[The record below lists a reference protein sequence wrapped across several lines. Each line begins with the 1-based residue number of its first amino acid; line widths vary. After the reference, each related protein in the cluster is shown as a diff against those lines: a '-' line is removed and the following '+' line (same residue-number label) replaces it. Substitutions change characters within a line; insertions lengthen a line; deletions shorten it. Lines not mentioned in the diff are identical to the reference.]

1 MHATWT
7 IAQRELAAFF
17 DSLMAYI
24 LLVVFLGISG
34 FFTWWFGTDVF
45 MLGQADLGSF
55 FNIAYWTLFFFIPAL
70 TMRTLAEERRTGT
83 LDLLL
88 TKAVTD
94 RQVVL
99 GKFLSCLLLI
109 AMALAC
115 TLPYY
120 VTVARIGPIDHGAAL
135 CGYLAL
141 LLMSASYIGIGIF
154 ASSLGSNQLVAFL
167 IALLIGA
174 FFHLLAGI
182 VAASFTGVVGRVFDF
197 LGMGVH
203 FDSMSRGVVDSRDV
217 LYFLSIAGAGLLG
230 AELQLAKRGM
240 PR

>member
-1 MHATWT
+1 MGKTWT
-7 IAQRELAAFF
+7 IARKELASFF

-34 FFTWWFGTDVF
+34 FFTWWYGADVF
-45 MLGQADLGSF
+45 MAGQAELTSF
-55 FNIAYWTLFFFIPAL
+55 FGIAYWTLFFFIPAL

-88 TKAVTD
+88 TKSITD

-99 GKFLSCLLLI
+99 GKFIANLVLITLALL
-109 AMALAC
+109 C

-120 VTVARIGPIDHGAAL
+120 VTIVSIGNVDHGAVL

-141 LLMSASYIGIGIF
+141 LMMSASYIGLGIL
-154 ASSLGSNQLVAFL
+154 ASSLTQNQLVAFL
-167 IALLIGA
+167 IALLIGTC
-174 FFHLLAGI
+174 FHLL
-182 VAASFTGVVGRVFDF
+182 FGVVASAATGAVGEVLGF
-197 LGMGVH
+197 LGMGTH

-217 LYFLSIAGAGLLG
+217 IYFLSLTLAGLMG
-230 AELQLAKRGM
+230 AELRLAKRGLK
-240 PR
+240 

>member
-1 MHATWT
+1 VGKTWT
-7 IAQRELAAFF
+7 IALKELASFF

-24 LLVVFLGISG
+24 LLFVFLGISG
-34 FFTWWFGTDVF
+34 FFTWWYGADVF
-45 MLGQADLGSF
+45 MAGQAELASF
-55 FNIAYWTLFFFIPAL
+55 FSIAYWTLFFFIPTL

-99 GKFLSCLLLI
+99 GKFIANLMLI
-109 AMALAC
+109 ALALLC

-120 VTVARIGPIDHGAAL
+120 LTIVSIGDVDHGAVI

-141 LLMSASYIGIGIF
+141 LLMSASYIGLGIL
-154 ASSLGSNQLVAFL
+154 ASSLTQNQLVAFL
-167 IALLIGA
+167 IALLIGTS
-174 FFHLLAGI
+174 FHLLFGI
-182 VAASFTGVVGRVFDF
+182 VASAATGAVGEVLGF
-197 LGMGVH
+197 LGMGTH

-217 LYFLSIAGAGLLG
+217 IYFLSLTAAGLMG
-230 AELQLAKRGM
+230 AELRLAKRGLK
-240 PR
+240 